1 MNKSYVDFA
10 NVLGSVKPMHAVN
23 NGPSCNVGKDHGAW
37 GESSRNGNLAEY
49 IAAGIPFARTHDASF
64 HAKYGLEHTVDVHAI
79 FPDFDKDPDDPASY
93 DFVCTDHYMD
103 MIEAGG
109 AKVFYRLGS
118 RIEHEVKK
126 YGTLPPKDYKKW
138 AVICEHIIRHYTEGW
153 AGGTKRD
160 IEYWEIWNE
169 PDLDADDS
177 TNKRNWGGTK
187 KEFFEFYHVAATHL
201 KNAFPHLKIGGPA
214 SSLNKEW
221 IEDFIAQLRAPLDFF
236 SWHTY
241 AYKPETFVENAKW
254 VRGVLDSHGYVN
266 TESILNEWNYVRNW
280 VGRDYRYSRVM
291 AKTAKGAAFNLSS
304 MIECQK
310 AGVDMLMY
318 YDARPGGW
326 NDIFDFDSIDS
337 FVTTAYY
344 SFPMFN
350 ELYKLGT
357 EVESGAGSSNVYLM
371 GAKNGDNAAIIMTHY
386 NDDDAAGAKRVPI
399 EIRGLGANSRTVV
412 EMYKLDDASG
422 YAFLEQITVFGD
434 KLIIEREI
442 PNYTSY
448 LLKLK
453 IEND

>member
-1 MNKSYVDFA
+1 MKNVCVDFSK
-10 NVLGSVKPMHAVN
+10 VVGTVHPMHAVN
-23 NGPSCNVGKDHGAW
+23 NGPSCNVGKDGGAW
-37 GESSRNGNLAEY
+37 GAGDRNGNLAEF

-64 HAKYGLEHTVDVHAI
+64 HAKYGLEHTVDIHAI

-93 DFVCTDHYMD
+93 DFVCTDHYLD

-138 AVICEHIIRHYTEGW
+138 AVICEHVIRHYTEGW
-153 AGGTKRD
+153 ADGTCRD

-177 TNKRNWGGTK
+177 SNKRNWGGTK
-187 KEFFEFYHVAATHL
+187 KEFFEFYNIAATHL
-201 KNAFPHLKIGGPA
+201 KNAFPHLKIGGPS

-221 IEDFIAQLRAPLDFF
+221 IEEFIAQLKAPLDFF

-241 AYKPETFVENAKW
+241 SYKPETLVENARW
-254 VRGVLDSHGYVN
+254 VREVLDSHGYVN
-266 TESILNEWNYVRNW
+266 TESILNEWNYVRGW
-280 VGRDYRYSRVM
+280 VGREGRYSRAI
-291 AKTAKGAAFNLSS
+291 AKTAKGASFNLSS

-318 YDARPGGW
+318 YDARPSGW
-326 NDIFDFDSIDS
+326 NGIFDFDSVDS
-337 FVTTAYY
+337 YVTTAYY
-344 SFPMFN
+344 AFPMFN

-357 EVESGAGSSNVYLM
+357 EVESGSNIDNVYVM
-371 GAKNGDNAAIIMTHY
+371 GARDGDKAAIVYTHY
-386 NDDDAAGAKRVPI
+386 NDEDEAEPKRVSI
-399 EIRGLGANSRTVV
+399 DIRGLRENTKTILDVFL
-412 EMYKLDDASG
+412 LDDNNCS
-422 YAFLEQITVFGD
+422 FVEELTIFGD
-434 KLIIEREI
+434 RVLIEKSL

-448 LLKLK
+448 LIKLDIK
-453 IEND
+453 ND

>member
-1 MNKSYVDFA
+1 
-10 NVLGSVKPMHAVN
+10 
-23 NGPSCNVGKDHGAW
+23 
-37 GESSRNGNLAEY
+37 
-49 IAAGIPFARTHDASF
+49 
-64 HAKYGLEHTVDVHAI
+64 
-79 FPDFDKDPDDPASY
+79 
-93 DFVCTDHYMD
+93 

-109 AKVFYRLGS
+109 AKIFYRLGS

-153 AGGTKRD
+153 ADGTCRD

-177 TNKRNWGGTK
+177 SNKRNWGGTK

-214 SSLNKEW
+214 SSFNMEW
-221 IEDFIAQLRAPLDFF
+221 VEEFIAQLKAPLDFF

-241 AYKPETFVENAKW
+241 AFKPETFVENAKR
-254 VRGVLDSHGYVN
+254 VRELLDRHGYVN
-266 TESILNEWNYVRNW
+266 TESILNEWNYVKAW
-280 VGRDYRYSRVM
+280 VGREYRYSRAV

-318 YDARPGGW
+318 YDANPSTTF
-326 NDIFDFDSIDS
+326 NAIFDFDSIDS

-344 SFPMFN
+344 AFPMFN
-350 ELYKLGT
+350 ELYKLGE
-357 EVESGAGSSNVYLM
+357 EVESFSDAPNIYVM
-371 GAKNGDNAAIIMTHY
+371 GATGEDRAAIVFTHY
-386 NDDDAAGAKRVPI
+386 NDDDSAEPMRVSIELCGFAKDSKTVASVYRV
-399 EIRGLGANSRTVV
+399 
-412 EMYKLDDASG
+412 DDNKQ
-422 YAFLEQITVFGD
+422 YAFVENITFFGER
-434 KLIIEREI
+434 LVIERDI

-453 IEND
+453 IESR